1 LEIIK
6 FENVSKSYDGKT
18 SVIKSLDLSIKEGEF
33 VTMIGASGC
42 GKTTLLKMVNGLIK
56 PSSGTLYIKG
66 KPTESWDMIQLR
78 RSMGYVIQQIG
89 LFPHLT
95 VAKNIAYVLDIMKED
110 EQVKRQRAAEL
121 IKLVDL
127 DESYL
132 DKYPR
137 ELSGGQKQR
146 VGVARALAADPDII
160 LMDEPFGAVD
170 EITRKVLQEEIL
182 NIHGLLKK
190 TILFVTHDIEEAIKL
205 GSRIILFNE
214 GVIEQNG
221 TKEEMVFKPKTEYVK
236 SFFGLKNFMSYMN
249 VVNVGKY
256 MKEIDMADRK
266 RYVSWQGQYLRDD
279 SPVMEGIKISF
290 DTSEDVIPVK
300 DNSGEVVGTF
310 SFKDIK
316 GLLGADRQVDSR

>member
-1 LEIIK
+1 MEIIK